1 MHSRRQSQEDDE
13 VWLRLVLI
21 VAEDPGTYC
30 GYCMVFDEFSIP
42 SGENCDN
49 HMKGVIYV
57 YKQRQIMLFPVQP
70 TAMSHF
76 EAALTPNMVKK
87 TVCISGITYEH

>member
-1 MHSRRQSQEDDE
+1 MPVEKMHARRQSQEDDE

-42 SGENCDN
+42 SGE
-49 HMKGVIYV
+49 
-57 YKQRQIMLFPVQP
+57 
-70 TAMSHF
+70 
-76 EAALTPNMVKK
+76 
-87 TVCISGITYEH
+87 TVTTT